1 MSNINN
7 KLDYLDETKQL
18 IKQAIIDKGQEVSDE
33 DTFRSYVDKISD
45 IETGSDTKDAT
56 ATSNDILYPETAYI
70 SNGKVT
76 GNIMPTYSSNTT
88 LSQTNTISRSLSYS
102 LLDINFDAKIAIVSD
117 EDYKFNFCNIVNNEI
132 DYENSTYI
140 TLNDF
145 EEGMDGTYT
154 FSKCCTNFDKNTN
167 DLYLYL
173 LFTFQNTFKVFCYTY
188 NIKTKSYKYI
198 DTYELT
204 IDDANNSLVLNMM
217 IRPNY
222 PNQVIVFAGYRDVVV
237 SGSFLTTVFL
247 QFNTVA
253 LELQKIDDTIS
264 TSANQ
269 YAAKVESCYFTSNGE
284 YLCINVRTGT
294 LSSTT
299 QNGVIYHCVNNFLES
314 IVDSTRYIT
323 LFENGNYI
331 AYNQS
336 TRNHCLFNING
347 DVLYSYSGNL
357 GEVSTEQLTYTN
369 KCILGNYLFG
379 FAYPEDFINPTEPL
393 ILYCC
398 KLNEDYTI
406 TKEYEIN
413 VGSRTLFN
421 CYNAILY
428 DNKTTRNFDGYL
440 GDTEK
445 EIISLERNNTVYF
458 STKDSTA
465 DENDVLSPKT
475 AYSNGKKIIGNILT
489 TYDNRNDNI
498 SVNTADIAEV
508 EACEYLYKENMYI
521 LGKEQ
526 MYILKQDSSSTAY
539 SFENDIEGNIIRITS
554 CYINNHTIIAVLTT
568 SGEKLAYIYFYEMNS
583 DKTLNYLTKLEF
595 TSERFY
601 ENQMTLRIS
610 NRNILAYTIRNRN
623 KGSNYYFYQLKYE
636 DNFSIELI
644 SQGVIGSGEID
655 FYTGKWS
662 KDSTKYIILGQ
673 DYRYTGIFNLDNKG
687 IVIDTEVSNLFYY
700 FDFHTDDKVCYVNNN
715 ILSYCSY
722 TYPFT
727 FEPIFSIN
735 VTNNDWLNIFVLK
748 DWCILYGKTKVQ
760 IYKIEAN
767 KFVHLYEFDSY
778 YARLKD
784 LNQINDKVYNLNKST
799 KALTVLYDEGIS
811 VIDSATIKGKVLYN
825 TDLADATMN
834 DVLQGKIFYNS
845 EGKQIGNKIFT
856 DYNDSVGVLE
866 TNAAISATAVD
877 QLIGV
882 EMTITPYIEYLDKVK
897 VNDIVKVVVTIIDV
911 ATSSATLKCN
921 CLAQILEI
929 IDHSDK
935 QFKAKVRILAAD
947 VNTEDGTATPEDIVE
962 GKTAYVNNERV
973 HGTAKL
979 GTDTSDA
986 DATPNDILSP
996 KTAYVNG
1003 QKIIGNIQTVY
1014 KTTNP
1019 QLDTITLD
1027 QISSTFNSNY
1037 RCFTI
1042 LPNKNI
1048 LIIEKNFNS
1057 GVVECKIFNQ
1067 SAEQLSYYKFAFAG
1081 GDYPIKVTCSNT
1093 KDSNGY
1099 YNIAI
1104 LSISSTSITNNQT
1117 ITAHILKVHSEKN
1130 NFIDKVFKLQRNR
1143 MYGYPAGYC
1152 ITFANLDPNKFVF
1165 YADNRNPNGW
1175 IEIYNIDD
1183 NINVTLY
1190 SSIQNTNA
1198 YWVADILF
1206 NEDDTLLYTTCS
1218 HGQDAGSAIIFI
1230 LNNYIIG
1237 KSIYSGSHQSII
1249 ILKNNL
1255 LLVGTVNNNNRT
1267 LYSMTIDRIAETL
1280 ALKELKT
1287 INNILALPGEYSGI
1301 GRMTGTILIDN
1312 GTYFGFTWSDRGGSN
1327 NQYII
1332 YNFDF
1337 EELTASMVY
1346 QSSQAFTYNPY
1357 PFTNRIDMFSYKA
1370 DSNLIYYYL
1379 SGNQIIDSVIINRTK
1394 LINTQ
1399 DAITSSESILYNQLV
1414 YTSSGATIGTM
1425 PNNGEL
1431 NYDSTSESLIIPKG
1445 YTLGGTIAPYPQ
1457 SLEDYNKCL
1466 FICNTILTG
1475 KEINPLNYIESSGTQ
1490 YIDTEIIPT
1499 NNTVV
1504 EMSIKKIGDSISYER
1519 IFGVNEVYEIMRR
1532 NQRTA
1537 FELRFNG
1544 HDNNNV
1550 DINISTINFSKL
1562 KFGKGQ
1568 IYLDDALLGS
1578 YTDTFNT
1585 DKSAYL
1591 FYANSS
1597 DRFGIIQLQYCKIWE
1612 DEKLIRDFI
1621 PAKDFDNI
1629 ICLYDKI
1636 TQKFYYNKGTESF
1649 IGG

>member
-45 IETGSDTKDAT
+45 IETGNDTKDAT

-76 GNIMPTYSSNTT
+76 GNIMPIYSSNTT

-102 LLDINFDAKIAIVSD
+102 LLDINYDAKIAIVSD

-132 DYENSTYI
+132 DYENSAYI

-173 LFTFQNTFKVFCYTY
+173 LFTFQNTFKVFCYIY
-188 NIKTKSYKYI
+188 NIKTKSSKYI

-222 PNQVIVFAGYRDVVV
+222 PNQVIVFCGYT
-237 SGSFLTTVFL
+237 STTALGSYLTTVFL

-253 LELQKIDDTIS
+253 LELQKIEDTIS
-264 TSANQ
+264 TSSNQ

-294 LSSTT
+294 LSGTT
-299 QNGVIYHCVNNFLES
+299 QNGIIYHCVNNFLES
-314 IVDSTRYIT
+314 IADSTRYIT
-323 LFENGNYI
+323 LFENGNYM

-336 TRNHCLFNING
+336 TRNHCLFNVNG
-347 DVLYSYSGNL
+347 DVLHSYSGNL

-379 FAYPEDFINPTEPL
+379 FAYPEDFINPTEPF

-465 DENDVLSPKT
+465 DENDILSPKT

-498 SVNTADIAEV
+498 SVNTVDIAQV

-539 SFENDIEGNIIRITS
+539 SFENNIEGNIIRITS

-595 TSERFY
+595 TSEQFY
-601 ENQMTLRIS
+601 ENQMTIRIS
-610 NRNILAYTIRNRN
+610 NKNILAYTIRNRN

-687 IVIDTEVSNLFYY
+687 TVIDTDVSHLFYY

-722 TYPFT
+722 AYPFT

-735 VTNNDWLNIFVLK
+735 VTNNDWLNLFVLK

-834 DVLQGKIFYNS
+834 DVLQGKVFYNS

-856 DYNDSVGVLE
+856 DYNDSVGILE
-866 TNAAISATAVD
+866 TNSAISATAVD

-882 EMTITPYIEYLDKVK
+882 ETSILPDIQYLDKVK
-897 VNDIVKVVVTIIDV
+897 VNDIVKVVITIIDV
-911 ATSSATLKCN
+911 AASLTTLKCN

-935 QFKAKVRILAAD
+935 QFKANVRILAAD
-947 VNTEDGTATPEDIVE
+947 VNTEDGTATSEDIVE

-1003 QKIIGNIQTVY
+1003 QKIIGAIIPKYDKDYSGELIKHDLNLNELLINNVFCVLPDDIFIVYIDLSDGFKIKVIDSNTSALSEKNITDYAGTELEIPITMKCSNLEDSDGCYNLCLMTRQNKSVFTYIFKLDKSTGSLSSNYSRRTSAYQYIYAPLNCCFANKSANIVTWVGSEDPNNVAIYRINKDCSITAVTYMPGQTDFYWIGAVEFSPDDKYICYNNSHAQDYGCAIMVKLSNNYTYQATLKFQAFTVWVIINASYLVEITNKSAKLYRYNVKSNKINLTYINDVADTPLTEIGKHFTQVSVLANGYYAIQRSEIIYIY
-1014 KTTNP
+1014 KFDENSETVSLV
-1019 QLDTITLD
+1019 QTIEGFT
-1027 QISSTFNSNY
+1027 SSTLNSYSIQYNKDGIISVYTIPHTSYLYSLTKDSEVFYNTKYGSITDDKVLSGYIYFNSN
-1037 RCFTI
+1037 
-1042 LPNKNI
+1042 
-1048 LIIEKNFNS
+1048 
-1057 GVVECKIFNQ
+1057 G
-1067 SAEQLSYYKFAFAG
+1067 
-1081 GDYPIKVTCSNT
+1081 
-1093 KDSNGY
+1093 
-1099 YNIAI
+1099 
-1104 LSISSTSITNNQT
+1104 
-1117 ITAHILKVHSEKN
+1117 
-1130 NFIDKVFKLQRNR
+1130 
-1143 MYGYPAGYC
+1143 M
-1152 ITFANLDPNKFVF
+1152 
-1165 YADNRNPNGW
+1165 
-1175 IEIYNIDD
+1175 
-1183 NINVTLY
+1183 
-1190 SSIQNTNA
+1190 
-1198 YWVADILF
+1198 
-1206 NEDDTLLYTTCS
+1206 
-1218 HGQDAGSAIIFI
+1218 
-1230 LNNYIIG
+1230 
-1237 KSIYSGSHQSII
+1237 
-1249 ILKNNL
+1249 
-1255 LLVGTVNNNNRT
+1255 
-1267 LYSMTIDRIAETL
+1267 
-1280 ALKELKT
+1280 
-1287 INNILALPGEYSGI
+1287 
-1301 GRMTGTILIDN
+1301 
-1312 GTYFGFTWSDRGGSN
+1312 
-1327 NQYII
+1327 
-1332 YNFDF
+1332 
-1337 EELTASMVY
+1337 
-1346 QSSQAFTYNPY
+1346 
-1357 PFTNRIDMFSYKA
+1357 
-1370 DSNLIYYYL
+1370 
-1379 SGNQIIDSVIINRTK
+1379 SV
-1394 LINTQ
+1394 
-1399 DAITSSESILYNQLV
+1399 
-1414 YTSSGATIGTM
+1414 GTM
-1425 PNNGEL
+1425 PNNKEL
-1431 NYDSTSESLIIPKG
+1431 NIEQLDTKQTIPEG
-1445 YTLGGTIAPYPQ
+1445 YTSGGVIPAYPQ
-1457 SLEDYNKCL
+1457 TTSDYNECL
-1466 FICNTILTG
+1466 ITCNEILTG
-1475 KEINPLNYIESSGTQ
+1475 KSINILQYIQSSGTQ
-1490 YIDTEIIPT
+1490 YIDTGVVPT
-1499 NNTVV
+1499 NNTAV
-1504 EMSIKKIGDSISYER
+1504 EMSIKKVGNTIDYER
-1519 IFGVNEVYEIMRR
+1519 LFGINNIYELIRR
-1532 NQRTA
+1532 DRATA

-1544 HDNNNV
+1544 HDTNNV
-1550 DINISTINFSKL
+1550 DINISTTDFTKL
-1562 KFGKGQ
+1562 KFGQGQ
-1568 IYLDDALLGS
+1568 IDLNDEELGS
-1578 YTDTFNT
+1578 YSNSFTT
-1585 DKSAYL
+1585 DKTAYL
-1591 FYANSS
+1591 FYANGA
-1597 DRFGIIQLQYCKIWE
+1597 DRYGIMQLAYCKIWE
-1612 DEKLIRDFI
+1612 GDELIRSFI
-1621 PAKDFDNI
+1621 PAKDFDNV
-1629 ICLYDKI
+1629 ICLYEEVEK
-1636 TQKFYYNKGTESF
+1636 KFYYNKGTGNF
-1649 IGG
+1649 MGGEL

>member
-18 IKQAIIDKGQEVSDE
+18 IKQAIIEKGQEVSDE

-45 IETGSDTKDAT
+45 IETGNDTKDAT

-76 GNIMPTYSSNTT
+76 GNIIPTYSSNTT
-88 LSQTNTISRSLSYS
+88 LSQTNTINRSLSYS
-102 LLDINFDAKIAIVSD
+102 LLDINYDAKIAIVSD

-132 DYENSTYI
+132 DYENSAYI

-145 EEGMDGTYT
+145 EEGMDGTYS

-188 NIKTKSYKYI
+188 NIKTRSSKYI

-222 PNQVIVFAGYRDVVV
+222 PNQAIVFCGYT
-237 SGSFLTTVFL
+237 STTALGSYLTTIFL

-253 LELQKIDDTIS
+253 LELQKIEDTIS
-264 TSANQ
+264 TSGNQ
-269 YAAKVESCYFTSNGE
+269 YAALVESCYFTSNGE

-294 LSSTT
+294 LFGTT
-299 QNGVIYHCVNNFLES
+299 QNGIIYHCVNNFLES
-314 IVDSTRYIT
+314 IVDSTQYVT
-323 LFENGNYI
+323 LFENGNYM

-347 DVLYSYSGNL
+347 DVLHSYSGNL
-357 GEVSTEQLTYTN
+357 GEVSIEQLAYTN

-379 FAYPEDFINPTEPL
+379 FAYPEDFIDPIEPL

-398 KLNEDYTI
+398 KLNEDYTV
-406 TKEYEIN
+406 TKEYEIG

-445 EIISLERNNTVYF
+445 EIISLERNNTTYF

-465 DENDVLSPKT
+465 DENDILSPKT

-498 SVNTADIAEV
+498 SVNTLDIAEV

-568 SGEKLAYIYFYEMNS
+568 NGEKLAYIYFYEMNS

-595 TSERFY
+595 TSEQFY
-601 ENQMTLRIS
+601 KNQMTLRIS

-636 DNFSIELI
+636 DNFSVELI

-687 IVIDTEVSNLFYY
+687 TVINTEVSNLFYY

-735 VTNNDWLNIFVLK
+735 VTNNDWLNLFVLK

-811 VIDSATIKGKVLYN
+811 VIDSVTIKDKVLYN

-845 EGKQIGNKIFT
+845 KGKQIGNKIFT

-866 TNAAISATAVD
+866 TNSAISVTAVD

-882 EMTITPYIEYLDKVK
+882 EMLILPDIEYLDKVK
-897 VNDIVKVVVTIIDV
+897 VNDIIKAVITIIDV

-921 CLAQILEI
+921 CLVQILEI

-935 QFKAKVRILAAD
+935 QFKANVRILAAD
-947 VNTEDGTATPEDIVE
+947 VNTEDGTATSEDIAE
-962 GKTAYVNNERV
+962 GKIAYVDNKRIHGSVILPEEHTTEQQSGLSILEIASPGTVNVDNVHRTSCMVKNRLISVSNTNISIYDMTNSTSKSFSLTDLIGSTFNTNVISIGANNPNNIGSDYYYILLSNLSNKCYLLLYNYIENKIYSRDDNDINGCKCV
-973 HGTAKL
+973 ISFAPGSNNRIGIIAEKHNKIAFTYEVALNAGGSSGGQVYL
-979 GTDTSDA
+979 GTIDYVKGLVRISEIFNSDGFWAAFPVWYNNDKALATSTFFNSSQWNGEKRIFLFDE
-986 DATPNDILSP
+986 DIN
-996 KTAYVNG
+996 TY
-1003 QKIIGNIQTVY
+1003 T
-1014 KTTNP
+1014 
-1019 QLDTITLD
+1019 TITL
-1027 QISSTFNSNY
+1027 QGRRAGQSQGFTFSSDLSLCMRGLDLYKVNY
-1037 RCFTI
+1037 VESARTLSLSLLKEDALQLDGYTESDTHYQTTPIRFSKD
-1042 LPNKNI
+1042 NQF
-1048 LIIEKNFNS
+1048 LIVKDTS
-1057 GVVECKIFNQ
+1057 TTVK
-1067 SAEQLSYYKFAFAG
+1067 LFA
-1081 GDYPIKVTCSNT
+1081 
-1093 KDSNGY
+1093 
-1099 YNIAI
+1099 
-1104 LSISSTSITNNQT
+1104 
-1117 ITAHILKVHSEKN
+1117 
-1130 NFIDKVFKLQRNR
+1130 
-1143 MYGYPAGYC
+1143 
-1152 ITFANLDPNKFVF
+1152 
-1165 YADNRNPNGW
+1165 
-1175 IEIYNIDD
+1175 IDD
-1183 NINVTLY
+1183 E
-1190 SSIQNTNA
+1190 
-1198 YWVADILF
+1198 F
-1206 NEDDTLLYTTCS
+1206 NW
-1218 HGQDAGSAIIFI
+1218 
-1230 LNNYIIG
+1230 
-1237 KSIYSGSHQSII
+1237 
-1249 ILKNNL
+1249 NL
-1255 LLVGTVNNNNRT
+1255 LSSYNTEACNFLTN
-1267 LYSMTIDRIAETL
+1267 SIDTDQDL
-1280 ALKELKT
+1280 LCT
-1287 INNILALPGEYSGI
+1287 SGNINNIIS
-1301 GRMTGTILIDN
+1301 IDI
-1312 GTYFGFTWSDRGGSN
+1312 TQDR
-1327 NQYII
+1327 
-1332 YNFDF
+1332 
-1337 EELTASMVY
+1337 
-1346 QSSQAFTYNPY
+1346 QSYMTYNNKTY
-1357 PFTNRIDMFSYKA
+1357 YSYIDCGLTTSKSQVL
-1370 DSNLIYYYL
+1370 SNIRFLGSTGIE
-1379 SGNQIIDSVIINRTK
+1379 R
-1394 LINTQ
+1394 
-1399 DAITSSESILYNQLV
+1399 
-1414 YTSSGATIGTM
+1414 GTM
-1425 PNNGEL
+1425 PNNGNL
-1431 NYDSTSESLIIPKG
+1431 TYTPSENKQSIPAG
-1445 YTLGGTIAPYPQ
+1445 YTSGGTILPYNITQ
-1457 SLEDYNKCL
+1457 SQDYQSCL
-1466 FICNTILTG
+1466 SKVNLILGDSFIQYKQI
-1475 KEINPLNYIESSGTQ
+1475 EYIETSGTQ
-1490 YIDTEIIPT
+1490 YIDTDIIINKTMKLIIKYIPMLISGGQCLLGGT
-1499 NNTVV
+1499 NTNDHWYAAGYNAHNNCSGGQILGTNITITESVKTEVVTLTLNDNNT
-1504 EMSIKKIGDSISYER
+1504 IKYQSDTINVSKSISY
-1519 IFGVNEVYEIMRR
+1519 
-1532 NQRTA
+1532 
-1537 FELRFNG
+1537 
-1544 HDNNNV
+1544 NN
-1550 DINISTINFSKL
+1550 S
-1562 KFGKGQ
+1562 
-1568 IYLDDALLGS
+1568 S
-1578 YTDTFNT
+1578 YTLKLFNSNRYNEKGNIRFYSLEIYNQNNELIHNLVPVINLITDECMLQDTIT
-1585 DKSAYL
+1585 DKKYT
-1591 FYANSS
+1591 NSGS
-1597 DRFGIIQLQYCKIWE
+1597 GKFIQGGIK
-1612 DEKLIRDFI
+1612 
-1621 PAKDFDNI
+1621 
-1629 ICLYDKI
+1629 
-1636 TQKFYYNKGTESF
+1636 
-1649 IGG
+1649 

>member
-45 IETGSDTKDAT
+45 IETGNDTKDAT

-102 LLDINFDAKIAIVSD
+102 LLDINYDAKIAIVSD

-132 DYENSTYI
+132 DYENSAYI

-154 FSKCCTNFDKNTN
+154 LSKCCTNFDKNTN

-188 NIKTKSYKYI
+188 NIKTKSSKYI

-222 PNQVIVFAGYRDVVV
+222 PNQVIVFCGYT
-237 SGSFLTTVFL
+237 STTALGSYLTTVFL

-253 LELQKIDDTIS
+253 LELQKIQDTIS

-294 LSSTT
+294 LSDTT

-314 IVDSTRYIT
+314 IVDSTQYVT
-323 LFENGNYI
+323 LFENGNYM
-331 AYNQS
+331 AYNQP
-336 TRNHCLFNING
+336 TRNHCLFNVNG

-379 FAYPEDFINPTEPL
+379 FAHPEDFIDPIEPL

-458 STKDSTA
+458 STKDS
-465 DENDVLSPKT
+465 DV
-475 AYSNGKKIIGNILT
+475 
-489 TYDNRNDNI
+489 
-498 SVNTADIAEV
+498 
-508 EACEYLYKENMYI
+508 
-521 LGKEQ
+521 
-526 MYILKQDSSSTAY
+526 
-539 SFENDIEGNIIRITS
+539 
-554 CYINNHTIIAVLTT
+554 
-568 SGEKLAYIYFYEMNS
+568 
-583 DKTLNYLTKLEF
+583 TK
-595 TSERFY
+595 
-601 ENQMTLRIS
+601 
-610 NRNILAYTIRNRN
+610 
-623 KGSNYYFYQLKYE
+623 
-636 DNFSIELI
+636 
-644 SQGVIGSGEID
+644 
-655 FYTGKWS
+655 
-662 KDSTKYIILGQ
+662 
-673 DYRYTGIFNLDNKG
+673 
-687 IVIDTEVSNLFYY
+687 
-700 FDFHTDDKVCYVNNN
+700 
-715 ILSYCSY
+715 
-722 TYPFT
+722 
-727 FEPIFSIN
+727 
-735 VTNNDWLNIFVLK
+735 
-748 DWCILYGKTKVQ
+748 
-760 IYKIEAN
+760 
-767 KFVHLYEFDSY
+767 
-778 YARLKD
+778 
-784 LNQINDKVYNLNKST
+784 
-799 KALTVLYDEGIS
+799 
-811 VIDSATIKGKVLYN
+811 
-825 TDLADATMN
+825 N

-856 DYNDSVGVLE
+856 DYNDSVGILE
-866 TNAAISATAVD
+866 TNSAISATAVG

-882 EMTITPYIEYLDKVK
+882 EMLILPDIEYLDKVK

-911 ATSSATLKCN
+911 ATSSTTLKCN

-935 QFKAKVRILAAD
+935 QFRANIRILAAD
-947 VNTEDGTATPEDIVE
+947 VNTEDGTATSEDIVE

-1003 QKIIGNIQTVY
+1003 QKIIGNIQTSY

-1057 GVVECKIFNQ
+1057 GDVECKIFNQ

-1081 GDYPIKVTCSNT
+1081 GDYPIKVTCGNT

-1117 ITAHILKVHSEKN
+1117 ITAHILKVHSETN

-1152 ITFANLDPNKFVF
+1152 VTFANLDPNKFVF

-1218 HGQDAGSAIIFI
+1218 HGQDGGSAIIFL
-1230 LNNYIIG
+1230 LNSYIIG
-1237 KSIYSGSHQSII
+1237 KIIYSESWQSII

-1255 LLVGTVNNNNRT
+1255 LLVGTQNNSNRT
-1267 LYSMTIDRIAETL
+1267 LYSMTIDRVAETL
-1280 ALKELKT
+1280 TLEELKT

-1312 GTYFGFTWSDRGGSN
+1312 GTYFGFTWSDRGGAN

-1346 QSSQAFTYNPY
+1346 QSSQTFAYNPY
-1357 PFTNRIDMFSYKA
+1357 PFTNRVNMFSYKA

-1399 DAITSSESILYNQLV
+1399 DAKTVSSSILYNQLV

-1431 NYDSTSESLIIPKG
+1431 NYISADAEQIIPAG
-1445 YTLGGTIAPYPQ
+1445 YTSGGTIAAYDITQ
-1457 SLEDYNKCL
+1457 NEDYNKCL
-1466 FICNTILTG
+1466 IICNNILTG
-1475 KEINPLNYIESSGTQ
+1475 GNITFLNYIESTGTQ
-1490 YIDTEIIPT
+1490 FINTGISGKNVAYLEFKFIPT
-1499 NNTVV
+1499 SLLDNYQTYIGSAIDDFTLGSYASLSKIYLRYKTKEVFTSEGISIDNINIFSIYNNQVNINSNTKTYSTS
-1504 EMSIKKIGDSISYER
+1504 EGISESDTLIYIFNNSSSEDSRPSGMRFYSLKLYD
-1519 IFGVNEVYEIMRR
+1519 VNNNLLAYLVPV
-1532 NQRTA
+1532 
-1537 FELRFNG
+1537 L
-1544 HDNNNV
+1544 NNNV
-1550 DINISTINFSKL
+1550 
-1562 KFGKGQ
+1562 
-1568 IYLDDALLGS
+1568 
-1578 YTDTFNT
+1578 
-1585 DKSAYL
+1585 
-1591 FYANSS
+1591 
-1597 DRFGIIQLQYCKIWE
+1597 
-1612 DEKLIRDFI
+1612 
-1621 PAKDFDNI
+1621 P
-1629 ICLYDKI
+1629 CLYDYI
-1636 TQKFYYNKGTESF
+1636 TKNYLYNQGSGEF
-1649 IGG
+1649 LYG